1 MNYYN
6 EFDPNAAAWLK
17 QLIQLNL
24 IPQGDVDTRSITE
37 VKPHELTGYT
47 QCHFFA
53 GIGGWS
59 YALQLA
65 GWPTDRPVWSMSCPC
80 QPFSSAGKGL
90 GAADERHL
98 WPVAF
103 NLIKEC
109 RPQYVFG
116 EQVASAI
123 GHGWLDGISSD
134 LGEEGYACGSA
145 VLGAHSVGSPHIRQR
160 LYWMAYSDSGQC
172 EKLWQCGDIQSEQPV
187 QSASCDSA
195 VSGLAQSEC
204 LRCERIEEQRPTSLL
219 GAVDGAGESRE
230 SVGTHGSGFSGLEY
244 AECSRL
250 LGSSDSN
257 GESTET
263 RRQAEPDNNR
273 EPSEGCADASGLGYS
288 NGERHDGQHPLLREE
303 ESRRNEGDIPQ
314 TSRPCETGWSR
325 YTLIP
330 CRDGKQRRIESGVEP
345 LAPRLPKG
353 MVCSSDPSAP
363 INPQETAEARVM
375 RLKGY
380 GNAIVPQVAAAFIQA
395 AIAASRN

>member
-65 GWPTDRPVWSMSCPC
+65 EWPTDRPVWSMSCPC

-145 VLGAHSVGSPHIRQR
+145 VLGAHSVGAPHIRQR

-172 EKLWQCGDIQSEQPV
+172 EKLWQCGDLQSEQPV

-195 VSGLAQSEC
+195 
-204 LRCERIEEQRPTSLL
+204 
-219 GAVDGAGESRE
+219 AG
-230 SVGTHGSGFSGLEY
+230 Y
-244 AECSRL
+244 W
-250 LGSSDSN
+250 
-257 GESTET
+257 
-263 RRQAEPDNNR
+263 
-273 EPSEGCADASGLGYS
+273 
-288 NGERHDGQHPLLREE
+288 
-303 ESRRNEGDIPQ
+303 RNHTI
-314 TSRPCETGWSR
+314 
-325 YTLIP
+325 IP
-330 CRDGKQRRIESGVEP
+330 CRDGKQRRIPAQSGIEP
-345 LAPRLPKG
+345 LLQRVVDRFPGSLDNR
-353 MVCSSDPSAP
+353 SAILNAVLGFP
-363 INPQETAEARVM
+363 LSEGIRGRVPL
-375 RLKGY
+375 LKGY